1 MYCFN
6 QQHNCT
12 KINDKDYILNALL
25 LLLYLIKIYAII
37 IVILNYILVIEIVTV
52 ILITI
57 F

>member
-12 KINDKDYILNALL
+12 KINDKDYILNA